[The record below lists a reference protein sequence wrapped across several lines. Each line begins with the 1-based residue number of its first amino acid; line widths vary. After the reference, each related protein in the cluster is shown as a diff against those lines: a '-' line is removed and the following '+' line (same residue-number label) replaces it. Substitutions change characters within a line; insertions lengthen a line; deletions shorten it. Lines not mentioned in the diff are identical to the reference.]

1 MLSEEE
7 VLKKKEIERVAK
19 ALVTKEAAAEKRA
32 QVTIKQQQAIRT
44 STAPSPCIL
53 ACPACKH
60 HTDAVA
66 PLLLMRR

>member
-32 QVTIKQQQAIRT
+32 QVTIKQRQTIRT
-44 STAPSPCIL
+44 STAPLPVHSRVSRVQ
-53 ACPACKH
+53 ASH
-60 HTDAVA
+60 
-66 PLLLMRR
+66 